1 MKYWFLFYFTTV
13 YSNRNEFDKYH
24 RHQCIVWSQSVKI
37 QVLTKLGQLIHG
49 EVGTFDTEL
58 CLNSEQEVTEVEL
71 GLESRKPQ
79 TFLPMYT
86 GFKNVELTKSTEWS
100 KTLLSHFIYTIH
112 HSIINISFGHRI
124 RPILIVWH

>member
-1 MKYWFLFYFTTV
+1 M
-13 YSNRNEFDKYH
+13 
-24 RHQCIVWSQSVKI
+24 
-37 QVLTKLGQLIHG
+37 TKLGQLIHG

-100 KTLLSHFIYTIH
+100 KTSLSRFIYTIH

-124 RPILIVWH
+124 RPILIVGIDCTCNYQHQKGLLEACISLINLICLQSSPNKTQVSKM